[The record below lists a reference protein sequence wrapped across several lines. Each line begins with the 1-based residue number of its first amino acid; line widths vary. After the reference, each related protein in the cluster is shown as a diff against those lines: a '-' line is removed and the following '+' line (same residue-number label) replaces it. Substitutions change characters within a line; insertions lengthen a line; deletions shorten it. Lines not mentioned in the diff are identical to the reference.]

1 MPYCLLGVCFL
12 DFLVVLGVGL
22 MLCLYPWIFLFVFGL
37 ALYNVRYK
45 KITTMAGEM
54 RAISWNYQGLG
65 NPRSVR
71 ALHDLVRCWNPKIV
85 FLMEIKSKKNH
96 MESIKNRIGF
106 SNGLIVPNVGRIGGI
121 ALFWTREISLEVKS
135 YTKFHVDTVVLE
147 ASSDYRWRITGFYN
161 HPETHKRYESWNLL
175 AFLNNQLHL
184 PWLCL
189 GDFNEILSMNEKF
202 GGANRP

>member
-85 FLMEIKSKKNH
+85 FLMEIKSKKNR

-121 ALFWTREISLEVKS
+121 ALF
-135 YTKFHVDTVVLE
+135 
-147 ASSDYRWRITGFYN
+147 
-161 HPETHKRYESWNLL
+161 
-175 AFLNNQLHL
+175 
-184 PWLCL
+184 
-189 GDFNEILSMNEKF
+189 
-202 GGANRP
+202 

>member
-1 MPYCLLGVCFL
+1 M
-12 DFLVVLGVGL
+12 LGVGL

-45 KITTMAGEM
+45 KITTMGGEM
-54 RAISWNYQGLG
+54 RAISWNCQVLG

-85 FLMEIKSKKNH
+85 FLMEIKSKKNR

-121 ALFWTREISLEVKS
+121 ALF
-135 YTKFHVDTVVLE
+135 
-147 ASSDYRWRITGFYN
+147 
-161 HPETHKRYESWNLL
+161 
-175 AFLNNQLHL
+175 
-184 PWLCL
+184 
-189 GDFNEILSMNEKF
+189 
-202 GGANRP
+202 

>member
-1 MPYCLLGVCFL
+1 M
-12 DFLVVLGVGL
+12 LGVGL

-85 FLMEIKSKKNH
+85 FLMETKSKKNR
-96 MESIKNRIGF
+96 MERIKNRFGF
-106 SNGLIVPNVGRIGGI
+106 SNGLIMPSVGRSGGI
-121 ALFWTREISLEVKS
+121 ADRKS
-135 YTKFHVDTVVLE
+135 VV
-147 ASSDYRWRITGFYN
+147 
-161 HPETHKRYESWNLL
+161 
-175 AFLNNQLHL
+175 
-184 PWLCL
+184 
-189 GDFNEILSMNEKF
+189 
-202 GGANRP
+202 